1 MELCTLQKYECYIV
15 REGLRNKIKKKY
27 GIFHT
32 FLTPPARGGKVWNLF
47 MIFFNIQ
54 GTNLRCFLTHFTA
67 FWIRGKV
74 YNGIKNN
81 WVAQKWNGM

>member
-1 MELCTLQKYECYIV
+1 MKLILI

-54 GTNLRCFLTHFTA
+54 GTNLHCFLTHFTA
-67 FWIRGKV
+67 FGIRGKGV
-74 YNGIKNN
+74 
-81 WVAQKWNGM
+81 